1 MFNGFVRFWMNADVR
16 LDEVELTLQLATF
29 AAEGLFGIPRV
40 AMEFQVA
47 IDSAKRTFDLHAD
60 TEVGVTAAQIFAGL
74 LLKEF
79 GEGAF
84 RLENITT
91 AHLAS

>member
-1 MFNGFVRFWMNADVR
+1 MFNGFVRFWMDADVR

-40 AMEFQVA
+40 AMEFQ
-47 IDSAKRTFDLHAD
+47 
-60 TEVGVTAAQIFAGL
+60 
-74 LLKEF
+74 

-91 AHLAS
+91 APIAS

>member
-40 AMEFQVA
+40 AMEFQ
-47 IDSAKRTFDLHAD
+47 
-60 TEVGVTAAQIFAGL
+60 
-74 LLKEF
+74 
-79 GEGAF
+79 
-84 RLENITT
+84 
-91 AHLAS
+91 